1 MGIIGTIFIGL
12 IVGLLARFLKPGDD
26 SMGWIMTILLGIGGS
41 LAATYGGQALGL
53 YQAGEGAGFI
63 GALVGAVILLLPETD
78 WLELMPKSDQKALE
92 AMPEIDH
99 DSPEANGTF
108 TEKGGMKQSKG
119 LPAVMYSTKTVASMN
134 DKDIRIGGY
143 PVPLESDAKG
153 RSTLFFLVPYPGACI
168 HVPPPPPNQ
177 LVLVRYPKGLKLEDI
192 YTPLW
197 VTGTLKIEKV
207 SNDLADAAYALDAA
221 KVRVVQES
229 DL

>member
-1 MGIIGTIFIGL
+1 MRRLLLTLVLLSTGL
-12 IVGLLARFLKPGDD
+12 AH
-26 SMGWIMTILLGIGGS
+26 
-41 LAATYGGQALGL
+41 
-53 YQAGEGAGFI
+53 AGE
-63 GALVGAVILLLPETD
+63 LPETD

-99 DSPEANGTF
+99 DF

-119 LPAVMYSTKTVASMN
+119 LPAVMYSTRTVASMN

-177 LVLVRYPKGLKLEDI
+177 LVLVRYPKGLKLDDI

-207 SNDLADAAYALDAA
+207 SNDRADAAYALDAA
-221 KVRVVQES
+221 KVRVVQEA